1 MTTWRPNEPVEE
13 NMLNLAGIDPQNN
26 RRSRRRAWRVGLADQ
41 TVVGTLEDIRS
52 YRAFERT
59 LVGSVE
65 PRSVLEL
72 ALVHRLASLL
82 WRLRRASA
90 IETGLFDIK
99 AEFLLAPGQTP
110 PADPVNRGRR
120 KLPLTSMVTR

>member
-1 MTTWRPNEPVEE
+1 LLVSIRKITAD
-13 NMLNLAGIDPQNN
+13 LAAARGV
-26 RRSRRRAWRVGLADQ
+26 SGLL
-41 TVVGTLEDIRS
+41 TKPSLGLSKIFS